1 MAFGWLSALHPRS
14 KQIIHRIEDL
24 YGVRRAYIY
33 RTWSKLT
40 PERRAALSQVPAPL
54 HSVADAT
61 ADPRPR
67 SGSAFDHFRFSDLE
81 KTRFAGRLRSTL
93 PTPTSPFPSKLS
105 C

>member
-40 PERRAALSQVPAPL
+40 PERRAAIVGGDTFVS
-54 HSVADAT
+54 STGT
-61 ADPRPR
+61 A
-67 SGSAFDHFRFSDLE
+67 AFR
-81 KTRFAGRLRSTL
+81 R
-93 PTPTSPFPSKLS
+93 
-105 C
+105 